1 MTVKMWRVF
10 PYAEESLSLLRTF
23 SCCHPAEVLCAL
35 GKRVTVAFEDPGS
48 ATYGLVQFGLGHSRR
63 CDHRPQDDPTDHVT
77 GEGAGRR

>member
-35 GKRVTVAFEDPGS
+35 GKRVTVAFEDPDS

-63 CDHRPQDDPTDHVT
+63 CDHRPQDDPMDHVT
-77 GEGAGRR
+77 GEGAGQR